1 MADVILPNIRSAI
14 NVNGLDRFRNLKVA
28 AVISELAIALF
39 AKLPTRLGHFEFKT
53 LRSPTVVRLVSTT
66 VPQGKRNPREFCDT
80 LRLRRRL
87 YHSAFYRRLR
97 ENEKSRFR
105 RLRIHS
111 CVPRREFEFKTLRS
125 PVSYRSAFGID
136 GSPAR

>member
-39 AKLPTRLGHFEFKT
+39 TKLPTRLGHFEFKT
-53 LRSPTVVRLVSTT
+53 LRSPTVVRLVSTA
-66 VPQGKRNPREFCDT
+66 VPQGKRNPWGFCYT

-87 YHSAFYRRLR
+87 YHSA
-97 ENEKSRFR
+97 
-105 RLRIHS
+105 
-111 CVPRREFEFKTLRS
+111 
-125 PVSYRSAFGID
+125 AD
-136 GSPAR
+136 